1 MQYPTPLLPGR
12 AIRRYKRF
20 FADVQ
25 LETGETVTAHC
36 PNTGSMRDSWHPG
49 WRVAISPANNP
60 DRKLKYTLELVH
72 NGRCW
77 ISVHTGRTNAVA
89 AEGIAANR
97 IPELA
102 GYDQIL
108 REKPYG
114 ESSRIDLLLTAPT
127 RPDCYVEIKS
137 VTMVMQDGC
146 YAFPD
151 SVTSRGL
158 KHLRELTT
166 MVEQGHRA
174 VMLYLIQRRDGT
186 TFRLA
191 HEIDPEY
198 ATGLRQATKAGVEC
212 LAYRMHITKRGLS
225 IAQKIPLA

>member
-89 AEGIAANR
+89 AEGIAANMQQSAR
-97 IPELA
+97 ARQMSPCLITAYFSTA
-102 GYDQIL
+102 G
-108 REKPYG
+108 
-114 ESSRIDLLLTAPT
+114 LLQSTA
-127 RPDCYVEIKS
+127 
-137 VTMVMQDGC
+137 
-146 YAFPD
+146 F
-151 SVTSRGL
+151 
-158 KHLRELTT
+158 
-166 MVEQGHRA
+166 
-174 VMLYLIQRRDGT
+174 
-186 TFRLA
+186 
-191 HEIDPEY
+191 
-198 ATGLRQATKAGVEC
+198 
-212 LAYRMHITKRGLS
+212 GLS
-225 IAQKIPLA
+225 LQAQCSTLDSCNPTG